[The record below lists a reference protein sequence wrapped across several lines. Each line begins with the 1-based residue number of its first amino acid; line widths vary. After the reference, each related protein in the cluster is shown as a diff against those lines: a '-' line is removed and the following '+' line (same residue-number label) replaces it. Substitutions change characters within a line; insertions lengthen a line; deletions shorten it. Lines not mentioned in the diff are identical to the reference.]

1 MFSVPQSR
9 RSQISL
15 ADTPY
20 YHCVSRCV
28 RQCYLCGVDQLSGK
42 SFEHR
47 RGWVERRLLE
57 LASVYSID
65 ICAYAV
71 MSNHVHVVL
80 HVDIK
85 SANSWSLEQVLTQW
99 HRIHKG
105 TLLTQRYLKGERLS
119 GAEIKAVT
127 DTAEVYRRRLY
138 DISWFMRNLNEFIA
152 RAANTEDECTGRF
165 WEGRFKS
172 QALLNESALLSCM
185 AYVDL
190 NPVRANIATT
200 PENSRY
206 TSIYSRLQ
214 ALKGNS
220 KISALLPFSGERN
233 QRNIKEIPIRLTDYL
248 ELVDTT
254 GRIIRDDKPGYIHS
268 NYAPILSRLG
278 ISQVHWQALTSHFEK
293 LFSYAAGCET
303 TMRGFKQNTNRQR
316 ARGMKNAKLLSCAC

>member
-1 MFSVPQSR
+1 
-9 RSQISL
+9 
-15 ADTPY
+15 
-20 YHCVSRCV
+20 
-28 RQCYLCGVDQLSGK
+28 
-42 SFEHR
+42 
-47 RGWVERRLLE
+47 
-57 LASVYSID
+57 
-65 ICAYAV
+65 

-80 HVDIK
+80 HVDK
-85 SANSWSLEQVLTQW
+85 QGANSWSLEQVLTQW

-105 TLLTQRYLKGERLS
+105 TLLTQRYLKDDRLS
-119 GAEIKAVT
+119 DAEIKAVA

-206 TSIYSRLQ
+206 TSIYARLQ
-214 ALKGNS
+214 AVKSKLKT
-220 KISALLPFSGERN
+220 SALLPFSGEHR
-233 QRNIKEIPIRLTDYL
+233 QPDRKEIPIKLSDYL

-278 ISQVHWQALTSHFEK
+278 ISQVHWQSLTTRFEK

-316 ARGMKNAKLLSCAC
+316 ARGIKNAKLLSITC

>member
-1 MFSVPQSR
+1 MPQSR

-28 RQCYLCGVDQLSGK
+28 RQCYLCGVDQNSGK

-57 LASVYSID
+57 LASVYSIN

-80 HVDIK
+80 HVDK
-85 SANSWSLEQVLTQW
+85 QGANSWNLEQVLTQW

-119 GAEIKAVT
+119 EAELQTVT
-127 DTAEVYRRRLY
+127 DTAEVYRQRLY

-152 RAANTEDECTGRF
+152 RAANKEDECTGRF

-206 TSIYSRLQ
+206 TSIHSRIQ
-214 ALKGNS
+214 AMKCNS
-220 KISALLPFSGERN
+220 NTSELLPFTGECE
-233 QRNIKEIPIRLTDYL
+233 QHDSKLLSVGLPDYL
-248 ELVDTT
+248 ELVDTM
-254 GRIIRDDKPGYIHS
+254 GRIIRDDKPGYINS

-278 ISQVHWQALTSHFEK
+278 IKQMHWQTLTTSFEK
-293 LFSYAAGCET
+293 LFSYAAGCEV
-303 TMRGFKQNTNRQR
+303 TMRKFKQNTNRQR
-316 ARGMKNAKLLSCAC
+316 VRGIKNAKLLSLSLIHI